1 VPYSRNCREQSS
13 ALQTLAND
21 QRPTTSDCTY
31 SVIIPAYNERA
42 RIRATL
48 DRVLAYASERGWN
61 AEIIVVNDGSRD
73 DTAEIARKYAAV
85 NSRLRLL
92 ENPGNRG
99 KGYSVRNGMLH
110 ARGEVLLFTDADLS
124 SPIEEAEKLFAAIA
138 AGADV
143 AIGSRWLR
151 SDLQSQ
157 RQPLYRQLF
166 GRIFNLMLRITLGL
180 TFRDTQCGFKAF
192 TRRAAQTIFPL
203 QTVERWG
210 FDPELLYLAKKF
222 GFKIAEVPV
231 AWAHSEGTRISPLR
245 DGIRMFAEMLKI
257 RWNALTGKYSPQK
270 VR

>member
-1 VPYSRNCREQSS
+1 MPYSRNCREQSS

-99 KGYSVRNGMLH
+99 KGYSVRNGS
-110 ARGEVLLFTDADLS
+110 ARGGCAVICKASGSHSTGNCS
-124 SPIEEAEKLFAAIA
+124 AEFLI
-138 AGADV
+138 
-143 AIGSRWLR
+143 
-151 SDLQSQ
+151 
-157 RQPLYRQLF
+157 
-166 GRIFNLMLRITLGL
+166 
-180 TFRDTQCGFKAF
+180 
-192 TRRAAQTIFPL
+192 
-203 QTVERWG
+203 
-210 FDPELLYLAKKF
+210 
-222 GFKIAEVPV
+222 
-231 AWAHSEGTRISPLR
+231 
-245 DGIRMFAEMLKI
+245 
-257 RWNALTGKYSPQK
+257 
-270 VR
+270 

>member
-1 VPYSRNCREQSS
+1 M
-13 ALQTLAND
+13 AND
-21 QRPTTSDCTY
+21 QRSPTNDCTY
-31 SVIIPAYNERA
+31 SIIIPAYNESA

-48 DRVLAYASERGWN
+48 DRVLAYSAERGWN

-73 DTAEIARKYAAV
+73 DTA
-85 NSRLRLL
+85 
-92 ENPGNRG
+92 
-99 KGYSVRNGMLH
+99 
-110 ARGEVLLFTDADLS
+110 
-124 SPIEEAEKLFAAIA
+124 PIEEAEKLFAAIA

-166 GRIFNLMLRITLGL
+166 GRIFNLMLRVTLGL

-222 GFKIAEVPV
+222 GLKIAEVPV
-231 AWAHSEGTRISPLR
+231 AWAHREGTRISPLR
-245 DGIRMFAEMLKI
+245 DGIRMFAEMVKI